1 MKQKIPFAA
10 PHARGKRTNKDTL
23 LKTVAMHTSVA
34 ENIFRYFKEL
44 YVLYDYSARMRRF
57 SCGSRA

>member
-23 LKTVAMHTSVA
+23 LKTVAMHTSA
-34 ENIFRYFKEL
+34 ITIFLFQR
-44 YVLYDYSARMRRF
+44 VMRF
-57 SCGSRA
+57 I